1 MLPVVWRN
9 LKWFILFC
17 YFFLFK
23 RSTLAKIWGGLQPP
37 QLPRFLRAW
46 IYGNFSISN
55 RLNQIFVIV
64 YMMLEPIQLFK
75 KILWSVIERQT
86 GSTTN
91 TTSGQTNGQTST
103 TSGQTNEKTSTTSGQ
118 TSTTRRQRSIKS
130 RRRVLRVT
138 R

>member
-1 MLPVVWRN
+1 MVYTFLLLFSFQKVNFSKN
-9 LKWFILFC
+9 L
-17 YFFLFK
+17 
-23 RSTLAKIWGGLQPP
+23 GGLQPP

-55 RLNQIFVIV
+55 RLNWIFVIV
-64 YMMLEPIQLFK
+64 FMMLEPIQLFK

-91 TTSGQTNGQTST
+91 TTSGQTNDQTST
-103 TSGQTNEKTSTTSGQ
+103 TSGQTNKKTSTTSGQ